1 MRMGLL
7 RASLASVLLLGFA
20 TTRESAELPAR
31 GRKADPNALREAAMN
46 NAGDPKQ
53 GKAIYLS
60 AAAKCASC
68 HKVHGQGGD
77 VGPDLSQVGGKL
89 DRTHLIE
96 TILDPSA
103 EITQGYHAT
112 IIETRAGRLFTGIVK
127 SESPTAVTLL
137 DAEGK
142 QVTVALRDIE

>member
-7 RASLASVLLLGFA
+7 LASLASVVLLGFA
-20 TTRESAELPAR
+20 TTRDSTELPAR

-68 HKVHGQGGD
+68 HKVHGQGSD
-77 VGPDLSQVGGKL
+77 VGPDLSQIGGKL

-96 TILDPSA
+96 SILDPSA
-103 EITQGYHAT
+103 EIVQGYHA
-112 IIETRAGRLFTGIVK
+112 
-127 SESPTAVTLL
+127 PN
-137 DAEGK
+137 
-142 QVTVALRDIE
+142 LRNRPKRCCRP